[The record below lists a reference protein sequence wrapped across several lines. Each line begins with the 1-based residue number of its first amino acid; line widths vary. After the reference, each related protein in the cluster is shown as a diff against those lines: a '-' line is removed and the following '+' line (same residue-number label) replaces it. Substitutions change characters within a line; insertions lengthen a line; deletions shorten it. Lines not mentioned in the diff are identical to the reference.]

1 MTLFA
6 AIQFDMSFADPRENF
21 ARALK
26 LAEQAVSKNAQMILW
41 PENFTVSEGFDRP
54 DQLKVLHQEF
64 LTTLQNF
71 ALRNKVTLLAPMPE
85 FKDQKMYNSLYVING
100 KGEIQTVYQ
109 KINLFSPMLEDQI
122 FASGSKTNVVK
133 IDDLSIGL
141 NVCYDL
147 RFPEPIREQIK
158 NGAQVLVFPAKWPQS
173 RMHHYKSLLIA
184 RAIEGQCY
192 VVGCNRIGKNRLGEY
207 SGESMI
213 VDPWGEVV
221 AQAGSGEEILF
232 AEMNLSKVEAVRKKI
247 PCLNYLFQ
255 S

>member
-1 MTLFA
+1 MSLLA
-6 AIQFDMSFADPRENF
+6 AIQFDMSFADPRDNF

-26 LAEQAVSKNAQMILW
+26 LAEQAINQKAQMILW

-54 DQLKVLHQEF
+54 DQLKTLHQDF

-71 ALRNKVTLLAPMPE
+71 AHKNKVTLFAPMPE
-85 FKDQKMYNSLYVING
+85 FKDQKMYNSLFVINL

-109 KINLFSPMLEDQI
+109 KINLFSPMLEDKIFDSGTAVNVTQI
-122 FASGSKTNVVK
+122 EELK
-133 IDDLSIGL
+133 IGL

-158 NGAQVLVFPAKWPQS
+158 MGAQMLVFPAKWPQS
-173 RMHHYKSLLIA
+173 RIHHYKSLLVA

-192 VVGCNRIGKNRLGEY
+192 VVGCNRVGKNRLGEY

-221 AQAGSGEEILF
+221 AQAGSEEEIIY
-232 AEMNLSKVEAVRKKI
+232 AEISLAKVDAVRKKI

-255 S
+255 K

>member
-1 MTLFA
+1 MTLLA

-26 LAEQAVSKNAQMILW
+26 LAEQAVARSAQIILW
-41 PENFTVSEGFDRP
+41 PENFTVSEGFERP
-54 DQLKVLHQEF
+54 DQLQGLHQEF
-64 LTTLQNF
+64 LITLQNF

-85 FKDQKMYNSLYVING
+85 FKENKMYNSLFVINV

-122 FASGSKTNVVK
+122 FEPGSKTNVTPVG
-133 IDDLSIGL
+133 DLTLGL

-158 NGAQVLVFPAKWPQS
+158 KGAQVLVFPAKWPQS
-173 RMHHYKSLLIA
+173 RIHHYKSLLVA

-192 VVGCNRIGKNRLGEY
+192 VIGCNRTGKNRLGEY
-207 SGESMI
+207 SGDSMI
-213 VDPWGEVV
+213 VDPWGDVI
-221 AQAGSGEEILF
+221 AQAGSGEEIIY
-232 AEMNLSKVEAVRKKI
+232 AELNLAKVEAVRKKI
-247 PCLNYLFQ
+247 PCLDYLFK